1 MRYIQII
8 SVLLLGF
15 QEAFNVITRYE
26 LPVSKEDLE
35 QVDNLRYSWQQLQAT
50 ALASHVQLL
59 RMQPQFEEDL
69 KNNLDKF
76 REDNADYCHEYRHAG
91 PMQPGLSPREAS
103 DRLILFQVSFTRCN
117 LALVQ
122 RLNSFLYN
130 NTH

>member
-1 MRYIQII
+1 M
-8 SVLLLGF
+8 
-15 QEAFNVITRYE
+15 
-26 LPVSKEDLE
+26 SKEDLE
-35 QVDNLRYSWQQLQAT
+35 QVDNLRYSWQQLQAM

-103 DRLILFQVSFTRCN
+103 DRLILFQVSFNRNN
-117 LALVQ
+117 LTLDWK
-122 RLNSFLYN
+122 LIYY
-130 NTH
+130 